1 MGTIVYNAMLLVSS
15 LFKIN
20 PIEMA
25 LWTFRRNEKDVVNL
39 YNTLS
44 PVMQLAVGG
53 DMLNFG
59 YWDKKDTSP
68 IDAQNRLCDKIGKIA
83 ELNSANSLL
92 DVGSGLSSP
101 AIMWAK
107 LYPNIDI
114 SCLNINY
121 TQLQLAKKIV
131 KEKIPNSVIHEINS
145 TSTMLPFSTNSVE
158 RIIALESAQ
167 HFKPFSNFI
176 SESHRVL
183 KKDGIFT
190 FAIPVVKKNS
200 SIKNLGI
207 LALTWSSEHY
217 TEDFVISKTIR
228 KFKLVEKTEIGSD
241 VFESLTNYYIKNR
254 NMLKNKIL
262 TQYPSYVENILF
274 KSLLKMKKASHEELI
289 DYLLIKCIKID

>member
-1 MGTIVYNAMLLVSS
+1 MLSISS

-68 IDAQNRLCDKIGKIA
+68 IDAQNRLCEKIGKIA

-131 KEKIPNSVIHEINS
+131 KEKIPNSVINEINS

-217 TEDFVISKTIR
+217 TQDFVISKTTK
-228 KFKLVEKTEIGSD
+228 KFKLIEKTEIGSD

-274 KSLLKMKKASHEELI
+274 KSLLKMKKASREELI

>member
-1 MGTIVYNAMLLVSS
+1 MLVISS

-68 IDAQNRLCDKIGKIA
+68 IDAQNRLCEKIGKIA

-92 DVGSGLSSP
+92 DIGSGLSSP
-101 AIMWAK
+101 AIMWAR

-131 KEKIPNSVIHEINS
+131 KEKIPNSVINEINS

-274 KSLLKMKKASHEELI
+274 KSLLKMKKASREELI

>member
-1 MGTIVYNAMLLVSS
+1 MLVISS

-101 AIMWAK
+101 AIMWAE

-217 TEDFVISKTIR
+217 TQDFVISKTTR
-228 KFKLVEKTEIGSD
+228 KFKLIEKIEIGSD
-241 VFESLTNYYIKNR
+241 VFESLTNYYVKNR

-262 TQYPSYVENILF
+262 THYPSYVENILF
-274 KSLLKMKKASHEELI
+274 KSLLKMKKASREELI

>member
-1 MGTIVYNAMLLVSS
+1 MLLVSS

-217 TEDFVISKTIR
+217 TQDFVISKTTR
-228 KFKLVEKTEIGSD
+228 KFKLIEKTEIGSD

-274 KSLLKMKKASHEELI
+274 KSLLKMKKASREELI

>member
-1 MGTIVYNAMLLVSS
+1 MS

-20 PIEMA
+20 PVEIA

-59 YWDKKDTSP
+59 YWDEKDTSP

-92 DVGSGLSSP
+92 DIGSGLSSP
-101 AIMWAK
+101 AIMWAR

-190 FAIPVVKKNS
+190 FAIPVVKKNL

-217 TEDFVISKTIR
+217 TQDFVISRTAR

-262 TQYPSYVENILF
+262 TQYPSYVENMLF
-274 KSLLKMKKASHEELI
+274 KSLLKMKKASQEKLI
-289 DYLLIKCIKID
+289 DYLLIKSVKID

>member
-1 MGTIVYNAMLLVSS
+1 
-15 LFKIN
+15 
-20 PIEMA
+20 MA

-59 YWDKKDTSP
+59 YWDEKDTSP

-92 DVGSGLSSP
+92 DIGSGLSSP
-101 AIMWAK
+101 AIMWAR

-217 TEDFVISKTIR
+217 TQDFVISKTTK
-228 KFKLVEKTEIGSD
+228 KFKLIEKTEIGSD

-262 TQYPSYVENILF
+262 THYPSYVENILF
-274 KSLLKMKKASHEELI
+274 KSLLKMKKASREELI

>member
-1 MGTIVYNAMLLVSS
+1 MLLISS

-39 YNTLS
+39 YNALS

-167 HFKPFSNFI
+167 HFKPFNNFLV
-176 SESHRVL
+176 SDMV
-183 KKDGIFT
+183 
-190 FAIPVVKKNS
+190 
-200 SIKNLGI
+200 SII
-207 LALTWSSEHY
+207 
-217 TEDFVISKTIR
+217 TI
-228 KFKLVEKTEIGSD
+228 
-241 VFESLTNYYIKNR
+241 
-254 NMLKNKIL
+254 
-262 TQYPSYVENILF
+262 
-274 KSLLKMKKASHEELI
+274 
-289 DYLLIKCIKID
+289 

>member
-1 MGTIVYNAMLLVSS
+1 MLLISS

-217 TEDFVISKTIR
+217 TQDFVISKTTR
-228 KFKLVEKTEIGSD
+228 KFKLIEKTEIGSD

-254 NMLKNKIL
+254 NILKNKIL

-274 KSLLKMKKASHEELI
+274 KSLLKMKKASREELI